1 MEKNFLNQNRAGR
14 ASFAP
19 VRAGRSWARRT
30 KRLLLLLCAALP
42 LSLWAQNL
50 NISGTVRDGKSEA
63 IAGVSVVVKGTTV
76 GATTDASGSYTI
88 SAPAD
93 ATLVFSFLG
102 LKSLE
107 EAVAGRGRIDVTL
120 SESDQSL
127 DEVVVIGYGSVKK
140 ANLTSAVSRMGSQAL
155 EDRSLARAE
164 TALQGQ
170 LAGVT
175 VRTVTGEPGED
186 MQIRVRGAASVNAS
200 SDPLYVIDG
209 VPMETLNGL
218 NPADIEAVEVLKDAA
233 SAAIYGSR
241 GNNGVVIVTT
251 KRGKSGKPRVS
262 INASYGIQSLE
273 KKLDIMTSEEWMAF
287 NIKAIDYRYLNTAK
301 GKGVTNAAIGDD
313 VAKRLA
319 NLGLSAT
326 TWGTSHYTYVPDPR
340 WFKYVSADVAAGHN
354 IEIDGIDPNE
364 ALSLLDWQ
372 DEFYREAP
380 VRQLDVSV
388 SGGNEN
394 TKYMFSA
401 GLFDQE
407 GIATGTGYD
416 RYSFR
421 TNIESQFSK
430 YVSAGL
436 QLAPTYL
443 RRDGSGRAN
452 GKDTR
457 AHHVLSAAPVS
468 ELEAGYRTNVEP
480 NTQYLWSG
488 TTASPIAFMENIR
501 HDDMMRMMGNAF
513 LRITPLSGLKVEFS
527 GAANYYDLDG
537 QSYTFSNNAA
547 TWTQGE
553 GKNSSGGHNTQRRW
567 RTLLQALVN
576 YDKTFGK
583 HTVSLMAGT
592 STEQFNIGFT
602 TDQAFSKPFPN
613 DAIRYSFDE
622 STLAVGNSNVTQYT
636 PNRLI
641 SYFGRA
647 MYSYDER
654 YLLSASLRRDGGS
667 VFGANNK
674 WGWFPAAS
682 LGWIIS
688 NEGFFKNLGLT
699 WWDML
704 KIRASYGA
712 TGNNQISNTAAYATL
727 ASISYAGLAG
737 YNANTLGN
745 SDLGWE
751 KSHSTDI
758 ALDLGFLKN
767 RVQLSLDWYTKNTT
781 DLLYQVPSLGASG
794 FSTIWDNL
802 GDIRNTGFE
811 VELST
816 HNIAKADFTWTTSF
830 NLSYNENEVLSLG
843 VDDTPIYSGFDGS
856 NHSNVLKVGEPINSF
871 YMYNAIGIW
880 RTQKELDDY
889 AAETGVDAVT
899 FEGKTLKP
907 GDLRYEDVN
916 HDGKIGKEEDRKIL
930 GSPTPKF
937 TYGMTNR
944 FTYKN
949 FDLSVLIT
957 AQSGGKIFGVLGRA
971 IDRPSMNPN
980 SNMMDVWMNSSWWS
994 EDEPGNGSVP
1004 SIFSGTTGGTVDSRW
1019 LWSSSYLRIK
1029 NLTLGYKV
1037 PLPTKIIQSARV
1049 YISVEN
1055 LWKWDEYYNG
1065 YSPEAANTASSTSPG
1080 GTSALGL
1087 DYGGYPISRIFSFG
1101 LNLNF

>member
-1 MEKNFLNQNRAGR
+1 MKTSKEKVHTNRRPLQVVKLLAFMLFMLPALALAQAKTVTGTVTSAQGEALAG
-14 ASFAP
+14 ATVA
-19 VRAGRSWARRT
+19 VKGAGNAT
-30 KRLLLLLCAALP
+30 MTD
-42 LSLWAQNL
+42 
-50 NISGTVRDGKSEA
+50 ISGKFS
-63 IAGVSVVVKGTTV
+63 ISVLPSDVLKV
-76 GATTDASGSYTI
+76 
-88 SAPAD
+88 
-93 ATLVFSFLG
+93 SFLG
-102 LKSLE
+102 YQTEEVSVDNQSYISITLKSSETALE
-107 EAVAGRGRIDVTL
+107 EVVA
-120 SESDQSL
+120 
-127 DEVVVIGYGSVKK
+127 IGYGSVKR
-140 ANLTSAVSRMGSQAL
+140 ANLTGAVSKMGSQAM
-155 EDRSLARAE
+155 EDRALARAE

-175 VRTVTGEPGED
+175 VRTISGEPGED

-209 VPMETLNGL
+209 VPMETLSGV
-218 NPADIEAVEVLKDAA
+218 NPADIETIEVLKDAA

-241 GNNGVVIVTT
+241 GNNGVVVVTT
-251 KRGKSGKPRVS
+251 RRGKSGKPSVS
-262 INASYGIQSLE
+262 VNASYGIQSME

-287 NIKAIDYRYLNTAK
+287 NIKAIDYRYLNAAK
-301 GKGVTNAAIGDD
+301 SRGITNATIGDD
-313 VAKRLA
+313 VNMRLT
-319 NLGLSAT
+319 NLGLSTT
-326 TWGTSHYTYVPDPR
+326 TWGTSHYTYIPDPR

-354 IEIDGIDPNE
+354 IEIQGIDPNQ

-372 DEFYREAP
+372 EEFYREAP

-388 SGGNEN
+388 SGGSEN

-401 GLFDQE
+401 GVFDQE

-421 TNIESQFSK
+421 SNIESQISK
-430 YVSAGL
+430 YVTAGL

-443 RRDGSGRAN
+443 RRDGSGRVN

-457 AHHVLSAAPVS
+457 AHHVLSAAPIS
-468 ELEAGYRTNVEP
+468 EPEVGYRTNVEP

-537 QSYTFSNNAA
+537 QSYTFSSTGS

-567 RTLLQALVN
+567 STLLQALAN
-576 YDKTFGK
+576 YDKTFDK

-592 STEQFNIGFT
+592 STEQLNIGFS

-613 DAIRYSFDE
+613 DAITYSFDE
-622 STLAVGNSNVTQYT
+622 ATLAVGNSNVTQYT
-636 PNRLI
+636 PSRLI

-647 MYSYDER
+647 MYNYDER

-682 LGWIIS
+682 VGWIIS
-688 NEGFFKNLGLT
+688 NESFFKNLGLG

-727 ASISYAGLAG
+727 TSVSYAGLAG

-745 SDLGWE
+745 PDLGWE

-767 RVQLSLDWYTKNTT
+767 RIQLSLDWYTKNTT

-794 FSTIWDNL
+794 FSTTWDNL

-811 VELST
+811 VELNT
-816 HNIAKADFTWTTSF
+816 HNIAKTDFTWTTSF

-856 NHSNVLKVGEPINSF
+856 NYSNVLQVGEPINSF
-871 YMYNAIGIW
+871 YMYNAIGVW

-889 AAETGVDAVT
+889 AAETGVTAVT
-899 FEGKTLKP
+899 FEGKNLKP
-907 GDLRYEDVN
+907 GDLRYEDVDHN
-916 HDGKIGKEEDRKIL
+916 GIIEKEGDRKIL

-944 FTYKN
+944 ITYKN
-949 FDLSVLIT
+949 FDLSILIT

-980 SNMMDVWMNSSWWS
+980 SNMMDVWMDAWWS
-994 EDEPGNGSVP
+994 EDEQGNGSVP
-1004 SIFSGTTGGTVDSRW
+1004 SIFSNTTGGTVDSRW
-1019 LWSSSYLRIK
+1019 LWSSNYLRIK
-1029 NLTLGYKV
+1029 NLTLGYKL
-1037 PLPTKIIQSARV
+1037 PLPTKIAQSARV
-1049 YISVEN
+1049 YISIEN
-1055 LWKWDEYYNG
+1055 LWKWDKYYNG
-1065 YSPEAANTASSTSPG
+1065 YSPEAANTASSSSPG
-1080 GTSALGL
+1080 GTSAVGL

>member
-1 MEKNFLNQNRAGR
+1 MKTLEKKVHVRYKFVRIAGMLAL
-14 ASFAP
+14 ASLMLPAM
-19 VRAGRSWARRT
+19 
-30 KRLLLLLCAALP
+30 AL
-42 LSLWAQNL
+42 AQEKVVT
-50 NISGTVRDGKSEA
+50 GTVSSEQEEA
-63 IAGVSVVVKGTTV
+63 IAGATVVVKGSSR
-76 GATTDASGSYTI
+76 ATMTDVTGSFSI
-88 SAPAD
+88 SAAPSD
-93 ATLVFSFLG
+93 VLRISFLG
-102 LKSLE
+102 YQSSEVAVGNQDRISVILKRSETALE
-107 EAVAGRGRIDVTL
+107 EVVA
-120 SESDQSL
+120 
-127 DEVVVIGYGSVKK
+127 IGYGSVKK
-140 ANLTSAVSRMGSQAL
+140 ANLTGAVSKMGSQAL

-164 TALQGQ
+164 SALQGQ

-186 MQIRVRGAASVNAS
+186 MQIRVRGAASINAN
-200 SDPLYVIDG
+200 SDPLYVVDG
-209 VPMETLNGL
+209 VPLEALTGV
-218 NPADIEAVEVLKDAA
+218 NPADIESVEVLKDAA

-251 KRGKSGKPRVS
+251 RRGKSGKPSVS
-262 INASYGIQSLE
+262 VNASYGIQSLE
-273 KKLDIMTSEEWMAF
+273 KKMDNMSAEEWIAF
-287 NIKAIDYRYLNTAK
+287 NIKAIDYRYLNQAK
-301 GKGVTNAAIGDD
+301 SRGITNAGIGDD
-313 VAKRLA
+313 VNTRLT
-319 NLGLSAT
+319 NVGLSTT
-326 TWGTSHYTYVPDPR
+326 TWGNAHYTYVQDPR

-354 IEIDGIDPNE
+354 IQIPGIDPDE

-372 DEFYREAP
+372 EEFYREAP

-388 SGGNEN
+388 SGGSEN
-394 TKYMFSA
+394 TSYMFSA

-421 TNIESQFSK
+421 ANIESQLSK
-430 YVSAGL
+430 YVTAGL

-468 ELEAGYRTNVEP
+468 EPGVGYRTNVEP

-501 HDDMMRMMGNAF
+501 HDDMVRMMGNAF
-513 LRITPLSGLKVEFS
+513 LRISPLSGLKVELS
-527 GAANYYDLDG
+527 GATNYYDLDG
-537 QSYTFSNNAA
+537 QTYTFSSTGS

-553 GKNSSGGHNTQRRW
+553 GANSSGGHNTQRRW
-567 RTLLQALVN
+567 STLLQALAS
-576 YDKTFGK
+576 YDKTFDK
-583 HTVSLMAGT
+583 HTVGLMAGA
-592 STEQFNIGFT
+592 STEQFNIGFS
-602 TDQAFSKPFPN
+602 TDQTFNKPFPN
-613 DAIRYSFDE
+613 DAVNYSFDE

-636 PNRLI
+636 PSRLV

-647 MYSYDER
+647 MYNYDEK

-682 LGWIIS
+682 LGWVVS
-688 NEGFFKNLGLT
+688 NEGFFKNLGLG
-699 WWDML
+699 WWNML
-704 KIRASYGA
+704 KIRASYGV

-737 YNANTLGN
+737 YNANSLGN
-745 SDLGWE
+745 ADLGWE
-751 KSHSTDI
+751 KSHSTDL

-794 FSTIWDNL
+794 FSTVWDNL

-811 VELST
+811 VELNT
-816 HNIAKADFTWTTSF
+816 HNIAGKDFSWTTSF

-843 VDDTPIYSGFDGS
+843 VDDTPIYSGFDSG
-856 NHSNVLKVGEPINSF
+856 NPSNVLQVGEPINAF

-880 RTQKELDDY
+880 RTQQELDDY
-889 AAETGVDAVT
+889 AAETGVEKVT
-899 FEGKTLKP
+899 FEGKELKP

-916 HDGKIGKEEDRKIL
+916 HDGVLDLENDRKIL
-930 GSPTPKF
+930 GSPVPKF

-944 FTYKN
+944 ITYKD
-949 FDLSVLIT
+949 FDLSILIT

-980 SNMMDVWMNSSWWS
+980 SNMMDVWTDAWWS
-994 EDEPGNGSVP
+994 ESEQGSGDVP
-1004 SIFSGTTGGTVDSRW
+1004 SIFSATTGGRVDSRW
-1019 LWSSSYLRIK
+1019 LWSSNYLRIK
-1029 NLTLGYKV
+1029 NLTFGYK
-1037 PLPTKIIQSARV
+1037 LPIPAKFVQSARV
-1049 YISVEN
+1049 YLSIEN
-1055 LWKWDEYYNG
+1055 LWKWDKYYNG
-1065 YSPEAANTASSTSPG
+1065 YSPEAANTASSASPG
-1080 GTSALGL
+1080 GTSAVGL

>member
-1 MEKNFLNQNRAGR
+1 ML
-14 ASFAP
+14 P
-19 VRAGRSWARRT
+19 T
-30 KRLLLLLCAALP
+30 MAL
-42 LSLWAQNL
+42 AQKTVVT
-50 NISGTVRDGKSEA
+50 GTVSSEQGEA
-63 IAGVSVVVKGTTV
+63 IAGATVAVKGSSL
-76 GATTDASGSYTI
+76 ATMTDATGSFSI
-88 SAPAD
+88 SAAPSD
-93 ATLVFSFLG
+93 VLRVSFLG
-102 LKSLE
+102 YQSKDVPVGDQERLVITLKS
-107 EAVAGRGRIDVTL
+107 
-120 SESDQSL
+120 SETAL
-127 DEVVVIGYGSVKK
+127 GEVVAIGYGSVKR
-140 ANLTSAVSRMGSQAL
+140 ANLTGAVSKMGSQAL

-164 TALQGQ
+164 AALQGQ

-186 MQIRVRGAASVNAS
+186 LQIRVRGAASINAT

-209 VPMETLNGL
+209 VPLETLTGI
-218 NPADIEAVEVLKDAA
+218 NPADIESVEVLKDAA

-251 KRGKSGKPRVS
+251 KRGKTGKPSVS
-262 INASYGIQSLE
+262 VNASYGIQSLE
-273 KKLDIMTSEEWMAF
+273 KKMDIMSAEEWIAF
-287 NIKAIDYRYLNTAK
+287 NIKAIDYRYLNQAK
-301 GKGVTNAAIGDD
+301 SRGITNATIGDD
-313 VAKRLA
+313 VNTRLT
-319 NLGLSAT
+319 NVGLSLD
-326 TWGTSHYTYVPDPR
+326 TWGNSHYTYVQDPR
-340 WFKYVSADVAAGHN
+340 WFKYVDASVAAGHN
-354 IEIDGIDPNE
+354 IQIPGIDPSE
-364 ALSLLDWQ
+364 GLSLLDWQ

-388 SGGNEN
+388 SGGSEH
-394 TKYMFSA
+394 TSYMFSA

-407 GIATGTGYD
+407 GIASGTGYD

-421 TNIESQFSK
+421 ANIESKLSK
-430 YVSAGL
+430 YVTAGL

-468 ELEAGYRTNVEP
+468 EPGVGYRTNVEP

-501 HDDMMRMMGNAF
+501 HDDMARMMGNAF
-513 LRITPLSGLKVEFS
+513 LRISPLNGLKVELS
-527 GAANYYDLDG
+527 SAANYFDLDG
-537 QSYTFSNNAA
+537 QTYTFSSTGS

-567 RTLLQALVN
+567 STLLQALAS
-576 YDKTFGK
+576 YDKTFDK
-583 HTVSLMAGT
+583 HTVGLMAGA
-592 STEQFNIGFT
+592 STEQFNIGFS
-602 TDQAFSKPFPN
+602 TDQTFNKPFPN
-613 DAIRYSFDE
+613 DAVNYSFDE

-636 PNRLI
+636 PSRLI

-647 MYSYDER
+647 MYNYDEK

-667 VFGANNK
+667 VFGTNNK

-682 LGWIIS
+682 VGWVVS
-688 NEGFFKNLGLT
+688 NEGFFKNLGLD
-699 WWDML
+699 WWNML
-704 KIRASYGA
+704 KIRASYGV

-727 ASISYAGLAG
+727 TSISYAGLAG
-737 YNANTLGN
+737 YNANSLGN

-751 KSHSTDI
+751 KSHSTDV

-794 FSTIWDNL
+794 FSTVWDNL
-802 GDIRNTGFE
+802 GDIRNKGFE
-811 VELST
+811 VELNT
-816 HNIAKADFTWTTSF
+816 HNIAGKDFSWTTSF

-843 VDDTPIYSGFDGS
+843 VDDTPIYSGFDSG
-856 NHSNVLKVGEPINSF
+856 NPSNVLKVGEPINAF

-880 RTQKELDDY
+880 RTQQELDDY

-899 FEGKTLKP
+899 FENKPLKP
-907 GDLRYEDVN
+907 GDLRYEDLN
-916 HDGKIGKEEDRKIL
+916 HDGKLDKENDRKVL
-930 GSPTPKF
+930 GSPVPKL

-944 FTYKN
+944 ITYKD
-949 FDLSVLIT
+949 FDLSILIT

-980 SNMMDVWMNSSWWS
+980 SNMMDVWMNAWWS
-994 EDEPGNGSVP
+994 ESEQGAGDIP
-1004 SIFSGTTGGTVDSRW
+1004 SIFSSTTGGTVDSRW
-1019 LWSSSYLRIK
+1019 LWSSNYLRIK
-1029 NLTLGYKV
+1029 NLTVGYK
-1037 PLPTKIIQSARV
+1037 LPIPAKFVQSARV
-1049 YISVEN
+1049 YISIEN

-1065 YSPEAANTASSTSPG
+1065 YSPEAANTASSTAPG
-1080 GTSALGL
+1080 GTSAVGL
-1087 DYGGYPISRIFSFG
+1087 DYGGYPVSRIFSFG

>member
-1 MEKNFLNQNRAGR
+1 MATLMTMI
-14 ASFAP
+14 AP
-19 VRAGRSWARRT
+19 A
-30 KRLLLLLCAALP
+30 
-42 LSLWAQNL
+42 SLWAQEL
-50 NISGTVRDGKSEA
+50 NISGTVRDSKNEPL
-63 IAGVSVVVKGTTV
+63 AGVSVVVKGTTRGV
-76 GATTDASGSYTI
+76 ATDASGSYDI
-88 SAPAD
+88 QASAD
-93 ATLVFSFLG
+93 AVLVFSFMG
-102 LKSLE
+102 MATKE
-107 EAVAGRGRIDVTL
+107 EPVNGRGRIDVIL
-120 SESDQSL
+120 SEDNKAL
-127 DEVVVIGYGSVKK
+127 DEVVVIGYGSVKR
-140 ANLTSAVSRMGSQAL
+140 ANLTSAVSKMGSQAL
-155 EDRSLARAE
+155 EDRSLARVE

-175 VRTVTGEPGED
+175 VRTVSGEPGED

-200 SDPLYVIDG
+200 SDPLYVVDG
-209 VPMETLNGL
+209 VPMETLSGV

-251 KRGKSGKPRVS
+251 RQGKSGKPRVS
-262 INASYGIQSLE
+262 VNASYGIQSLE
-273 KKLDIMTSEEWMAF
+273 KKLDIMSAEEWMAF
-287 NIKAIDYRYLNTAK
+287 NIKAIDYRYLDAAKAK
-301 GKGVTNAAIGDD
+301 GFTNASIGDN
-313 VAKRLA
+313 VATRLS

-326 TWGTSHYTYVPDPR
+326 TWGNSHYTYVQDPR

-354 IEIDGIDPNE
+354 IQIEGIDPNE
-364 ALSLLDWQ
+364 GLSLLDWQ

-388 SGGNEN
+388 SGGSES

-401 GLFDQE
+401 GVFDQE

-421 TNIESQFSK
+421 SNIESQLSK
-430 YVSAGL
+430 YVTAGL

-443 RRDGSGRAN
+443 RRDGSGRVN

-457 AHHVLSAAPVS
+457 AHHVLSAAPIS
-468 ELEAGYRTNVEP
+468 EPEVGYRTNVEP

-537 QSYTFSNNAA
+537 QSYTFSNNAS

-567 RTLLQALVN
+567 STLLQALVN
-576 YDKTFGK
+576 YDKTFDK
-583 HTVSLMAGT
+583 HTINLMAGA
-592 STEQFNIGFT
+592 STEQLNIGFS
-602 TDQAFSKPFPN
+602 TDQTFNKPFPN
-613 DAIRYSFDE
+613 DAINYSFDE

-647 MYSYDER
+647 MYNYEEK

-682 LGWIIS
+682 LGWVIT
-688 NEGFFKNLGLT
+688 NEDFFKNLGLG

-727 ASISYAGLAG
+727 SLASYAGIAG
-737 YNANTLGN
+737 YSANSLGN

-767 RVQLSLDWYTKNTT
+767 RIQLSLDWYTKNTT

-794 FSTIWDNL
+794 FSTVWDNL

-811 VELST
+811 VELNT
-816 HNIAKADFTWTTSF
+816 LNIAKTDFSWTTSF
-830 NLSYNENEVLSLG
+830 NLSYNENEVMSLG
-843 VDDTPIYSGFDGS
+843 VDDTPIYSGFDSG
-856 NHSNVLKVGEPINSF
+856 NPSNVLKVGEPINSF
-871 YMYNAIGIW
+871 YMYNAVGIW
-880 RTQKELDDY
+880 RTQAELDAY
-889 AAETGVDAVT
+889 AAETGVAAVT
-899 FEGKTLKP
+899 FEGKALKP
-907 GDLRYEDVN
+907 GDLRYEDLN
-916 HDGKIGKEEDRKIL
+916 HDGKIEKDVDRKIL

-944 FTYKN
+944 VTYKN

-957 AQSGGKIFGVLGRA
+957 AQSGGKVFGVLGRA

-980 SNMMDVWMNSSWWS
+980 SNMMDVWMNAWWS
-994 EDEPGNGSVP
+994 ESEQGDGNVP
-1004 SIFSGTTGGTVDSRW
+1004 SIFSTTTGGTVDSRW
-1019 LWSSSYLRIK
+1019 LWSSNYLRIK
-1029 NLTLGYKV
+1029 NLTLGYKL
-1037 PLPTKIIQSARV
+1037 PLPSKIVQSARV
-1049 YISVEN
+1049 YISIEN
-1055 LWKWDEYYNG
+1055 LWLWDKYYNG
-1065 YSPEAANTASSTSPG
+1065 YSPEAANTASSASPG
-1080 GTSALGL
+1080 GTSAVGL